1 MMIHHFFCLIS
12 LGYSV
17 WIWVEVNLS
26 EPGQRPLAWP
36 IACRCCATAGGLS
49 HSSPASHCSAR
60 CGRKKSQFMAI
71 SVGTHGKTDDK
82 IDKWVVAQ
90 AKHPFNS
97 QGFLRFLVQVSL
109 ATTWKL
115 AGLSQQEGH
124 PNPSD
129 GAGDFTQVADDHY
142 KDQIKTSRAP
152 GSQRRGKTCTPAD
165 APLPRCFPFSF
176 DVNIV
181 YSGSRPKVLS
191 AGNLRCLLVVVEVT
205 FGFKHRQNTK
215 RCLNDAEL
223 PC

>member
-1 MMIHHFFCLIS
+1 
-12 LGYSV
+12 
-17 WIWVEVNLS
+17 
-26 EPGQRPLAWP
+26 
-36 IACRCCATAGGLS
+36 
-49 HSSPASHCSAR
+49 
-60 CGRKKSQFMAI
+60 MAI
-71 SVGTHGKTDDK
+71 SVGTHRKTDDK

-109 ATTWKL
+109 ASQPL
-115 AGLSQQEGH
+115 RRCRRFYSGGGRSLQGSDQDQPRAGL
-124 PNPSD
+124 P
-129 GAGDFTQVADDHY
+129 
-142 KDQIKTSRAP
+142 KTWQDIEKS
-152 GSQRRGKTCTPAD
+152 AD

-205 FGFKHRQNTK
+205 FGFKHRQNIK